1 MKKILKCRD
10 LGERT
15 CNYLAI
21 GDSTEDV
28 ERKMLDHTASKHPM
42 FLESL
47 DQEER
52 ERFMEQ
58 MDAMTENQD

>member
-1 MKKILKCRD
+1 MKKILRCRD

-15 CNYLAI
+15 CNYLVT

-28 ERKMLDHTASKHPM
+28 ERKMLDHTANKHPM